1 MMYKA
6 KKSYFDLKD
15 SENFK
20 AHWSNNKHILLMK
33 GLAVDITSVPKELK
47 QHLEKIDIKKKSKE
61 GK

>member
-15 SENFK
+15 DENFI
-20 AHWSNNKHILLMK
+20 AFSDPAKHRKLTDGRSIE
-33 GLAVDITSVPKELK
+33 ITEPPKSLIKHLQSAEPKK
-47 QHLEKIDIKKKSKE
+47 QLKE

>member
-15 SENFK
+15 DENFK
-20 AHWSNNKHILLMK
+20 AHWSGNKHKLLIA
-33 GLAVDITSVPKELK
+33 GLSVDITSVPKELET
-47 QHLEKIDIKKKSKE
+47 HLEKIDIKKKSKE